1 MKITLYEAPMSSAT
15 PVVHA
20 LFELD
25 IPWERK
31 TLDLT
36 KGDQKK
42 PEFLR
47 LNPNGKVPTLVID
60 GTPMFEAL
68 AIMQYLG
75 DRFGVERKLWPAAND
90 PARIEAMSWST
101 WAYVS
106 YGSAIY
112 RLLQSE
118 NERLPKELHNSAQ
131 ARRAREDLASLLT
144 ILDQRLADKQYVLGN
159 DFSLADVI
167 VGNVVI
173 WGTFCNIPVT
183 DYRNVASWISR
194 IQARPAF
201 AQVMPPPTAS

>member
-36 KGDQKK
+36 KGDQRK

-75 DRFGVERKLWPAAND
+75 DRFGVERKLWPAADD